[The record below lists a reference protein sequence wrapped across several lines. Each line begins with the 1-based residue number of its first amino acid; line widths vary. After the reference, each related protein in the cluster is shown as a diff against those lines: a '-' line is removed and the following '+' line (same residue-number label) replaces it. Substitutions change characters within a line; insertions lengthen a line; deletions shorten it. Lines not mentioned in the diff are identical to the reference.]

1 MAPKDPMILLSWI
14 NTRLRDVYPDLNELC
29 KAENLDRQA
38 IEAALHAVDYE
49 YDPDTRQFV

>member
-38 IEAALHAVDYE
+38 IEAALRAVDYE

>member
-14 NTRLRDVYPDLNELC
+14 NTRLRDVYPDLTELC
-29 KAENLDRQA
+29 KAENLDQA
-38 IEAALHAVDYE
+38 ELEATLRAVDYE